1 MPYTPEKPVMA
12 AVACGKPAFPCKM
25 PVPWSLLQSAW
36 QPTGSTEMQ
45 QWGQVHLLAHYAAF
59 KGRET
64 LQELKKDVSAP
75 QSCPGSERR
84 CSKLSLFQLHLC
96 KALII
101 AQPRVSIVIL
111 WHQQAWHIANSKETI
126 SPHEDKL
133 CSFSSY
139 GSVSVG
145 KKGLRG
151 ESIFEIW
158 GEVEE
163 SHTYTHSPSP
173 PLHLNKITVTGRIN
187 YLAVYRVSYHV
198 KVPQGSF

>member
-1 MPYTPEKPVMA
+1 MVSFTECMTA
-12 AVACGKPAFPCKM
+12 N
-25 PVPWSLLQSAW
+25 W
-36 QPTGSTEMQ
+36 QHRDAT
-45 QWGQVHLLAHYAAF
+45 V
-59 KGRET
+59 R
-64 LQELKKDVSAP
+64 
-75 QSCPGSERR
+75 PGSSFNPLCSFQGQRDSARIKKR
-84 CSKLSLFQLHLC
+84 CLSTSVLSRQLHLC

-111 WHQQAWHIANSKETI
+111 WHQQAWHIANCKETS

-133 CSFSSY
+133 CSFSSH

-187 YLAVYRVSYHV
+187 NLAVYRVSYHV